1 MQVAEDLR
9 NAILNLPMSPG
20 IYQFFDKND
29 KLLYVGKAKRLKNR
43 VSSYFNKQ
51 KYENGKTR
59 LLVKKINRFEWIVTD
74 TEYDALLLENSLI
87 KKHQPPFNIQL
98 RDDKTYPWICI
109 KNETFPRVFSTRNV
123 VKDGSEYYGPYAS
136 VRMMRMILEL
146 TQKLYKP
153 RTCSLNLNAKNI
165 GEGKFRLC
173 LEYHIGNCLGPCE
186 GLQSEENYATHIQQ
200 LRDIIKGNI
209 GEVIDVLKKQM
220 SNFVADLAFEEA
232 QKIKEKL
239 TLLEGYQARSTVVH
253 PTIHNVDVFSVI
265 GDENEAYVN
274 FMKVNN
280 GAIIQSHTVELK
292 KKLDESNVE
301 LLELVIPEI
310 RERFQSTSKEIIVS
324 EKTELEFPGVTFT
337 HPQRGDKKK
346 LLEFSMKN
354 ARYYMKDR
362 LKMLEKTDPERHS
375 NRILSQIQTDLHL
388 KELPVHMECFD
399 NSNIQGAYPVSAC
412 VVFKNAKPSKK
423 EYRHF
428 NVKTVEGPN
437 DFASME
443 EAVYRR
449 YKRLIE
455 EKASLPQLI
464 IIDGGKGQLSAA
476 VNALKKLDLMGKLSV
491 IGIAK
496 RLEEIYFPGDSL
508 PIYLDKRSESLK
520 VIQHMRNEAHRFGIT
535 HHRNKRSKAFVK
547 TELTDI
553 EGIGPKLADK
563 LLLEFKSVKNIKTK
577 TKEELAKLV
586 GDKKAELIL
595 GHFKEQDSLK

>member
-1 MQVAEDLR
+1 MQVAEELR

-51 KYENGKTR
+51 KYENAKTR
-59 LLVKKINRFEWIVTD
+59 LLVKKIHRFEWIVTD

-87 KKHQPPFNIQL
+87 KKHQPPYNIQL

-109 KNETFPRVFSTRNV
+109 KNEAFPRVFSTRNV
-123 VKDGSEYYGPYAS
+123 VKDGSEYYGPYPS
-136 VRMMRMILEL
+136 VRMMRMVLEL

-153 RTCSLNLNAKNI
+153 RTCALNLNTKNI
-165 GEGKFRLC
+165 REGKFRVC

-186 GLQSEENYATHIQQ
+186 GLQSEENYAIHIQQ

-209 GEVIDVLKKQM
+209 GEVITLLKQQM
-220 SNFVADLAFEEA
+220 NAFVVDLAFEEA
-232 QKIKEKL
+232 QKIKDKL
-239 TLLEGYQARSTVVH
+239 TLLESYQARSTVVH
-253 PTIHNVDVFSVI
+253 PTIHNVDVFSVL

-324 EKTELEFPGVTFT
+324 EKTELVFPGVTFT

-354 ARYYMKDR
+354 ARYFMKDR
-362 LKMLEKTDPERHS
+362 HKMLEKTDPERHS
-375 NRILSQIQTDLHL
+375 NRILNQIQSDLHL

-399 NSNIQGAYPVSAC
+399 NSNIQGAFPVSAC
-412 VVFKNAKPSKK
+412 VVFKNGKPSKK

-428 NVKTVEGPN
+428 DVKTVEGPN

-449 YKRLIE
+449 YKRLLE
-455 EKASLPQLI
+455 ENASLPQLI
-464 IIDGGKGQLSAA
+464 VIDGGKGQLSAS
-476 VNALKKLDLMGKLSV
+476 VNALKKLDLMGKLSI

-535 HHRNKRSKAFVK
+535 HHRNKRSKGFVK

-553 EGIGPKLADK
+553 EGIGAKLADK
-563 LLLEFKSVKNIKTK
+563 LLLEFKSVKNLKTK
-577 TKEELAKLV
+577 TKEEIAQV
-586 GDKKAELIL
+586 IGEKKASLIL
-595 GHFKEQDSLK
+595 AYFSKS

>member
-1 MQVAEDLR
+1 MQVAEELR
-9 NAILNLPMSPG
+9 NAILNLPLSPG

-51 KYENGKTR
+51 KYENAKTR
-59 LLVKKINRFEWIVTD
+59 LLVKKIHRFEWIVTD

-87 KKHQPPFNIQL
+87 KKHQPPYNIQL

-109 KNETFPRVFSTRNV
+109 KNEAFPRVFSTRNV
-123 VKDGSEYYGPYAS
+123 VKDGSEYYGPYPS
-136 VRMMRMILEL
+136 VRMMRMVLEL

-165 GEGKFRLC
+165 REGKFRVC

-186 GLQSEENYATHIQQ
+186 GLQSEKNYATHIQQ

-209 GEVIDVLKKQM
+209 GEVIALLKNQM
-220 SNFVADLAFEEA
+220 NDFVANLAFEDA

-239 TLLEGYQARSTVVH
+239 ILLEGYQARSTVVH

-324 EKTELEFPGVTFT
+324 EKTELDFPGVTFT
-337 HPQRGDKKK
+337 YPQRGDKKK

-375 NRILSQIQTDLHL
+375 NRILNQIQSDLHL

-399 NSNIQGAYPVSAC
+399 NSNIQGTYPVSAC
-412 VVFKNAKPSKK
+412 VVFKNGKPSKK

-428 NVKTVEGPN
+428 DVKTVEGPN

-449 YKRLIE
+449 YKRLLE
-455 EKASLPQLI
+455 ENASLPQLI
-464 IIDGGKGQLSAA
+464 VIDGGKGQLSAS
-476 VNALKKLDLMGKLSV
+476 VNALKKLDLMGKLSI

-535 HHRNKRSKAFVK
+535 HHRNKRSKGFVK

-553 EGIGPKLADK
+553 EGIGAKLADK
-563 LLLEFKSVKNIKTK
+563 LLLEFKSVKNLKTK
-577 TKEELAKLV
+577 TKEEIAQV
-586 GDKKAELIL
+586 IGDKKAALVQQYFSNQI
-595 GHFKEQDSLK
+595 

>member
-1 MQVAEDLR
+1 MQVAEELR

-51 KYENGKTR
+51 KYENAKTR
-59 LLVKKINRFEWIVTD
+59 LLVKKIHRFEWIVTD

-87 KKHQPPFNIQL
+87 KKHQPPYNIQL

-109 KNETFPRVFSTRNV
+109 KNEAFPRVFSTRNV
-123 VKDGSEYYGPYAS
+123 VKDGSEYYGPYPS
-136 VRMMRMILEL
+136 VRMMRMVLEL

-165 GEGKFRLC
+165 RENKFRVC

-186 GLQSEENYATHIQQ
+186 ALQSEESYMNNIQQ
-200 LRDIIKGNI
+200 LRDIIRGNI
-209 GEVIDVLKKQM
+209 GEVIALLKQQM
-220 SNFVADLAFEEA
+220 NAFVDDLAFEEA
-232 QKIKEKL
+232 QKIKDKL

-253 PTIHNVDVFSVI
+253 PTIHNVDVFSVL

-324 EKTELEFPGVTFT
+324 EKTELVFPGVTFT

-354 ARYYMKDR
+354 ARYFMKDR
-362 LKMLEKTDPERHS
+362 HKMLEKTDPERHS
-375 NRILSQIQTDLHL
+375 NRILNQIQTDLHL

-399 NSNIQGAYPVSAC
+399 NSNIQGAFPVSAC
-412 VVFKNAKPSKK
+412 VVFKNGKPSKK

-428 NVKTVEGPN
+428 DVKTVEGPN

-449 YKRLIE
+449 YKRLLE

-464 IIDGGKGQLSAA
+464 VIDGGKGQLSAS
-476 VNALKKLDLMGKLSV
+476 VNALKKLDLMGKLSI

-508 PIYLDKRSESLK
+508 PIYLDKRSESLR

-535 HHRNKRSKAFVK
+535 HHRNKRSKSFVK

-553 EGIGPKLADK
+553 EGIGAKLADK
-563 LLLEFKSVKNIKTK
+563 LLLEFKSVKNLKTK
-577 TKEELAKLV
+577 TKDEIAQVIGE
-586 GDKKAELIL
+586 KKAALVLEY
-595 GHFKEQDSLK
+595 FSKT